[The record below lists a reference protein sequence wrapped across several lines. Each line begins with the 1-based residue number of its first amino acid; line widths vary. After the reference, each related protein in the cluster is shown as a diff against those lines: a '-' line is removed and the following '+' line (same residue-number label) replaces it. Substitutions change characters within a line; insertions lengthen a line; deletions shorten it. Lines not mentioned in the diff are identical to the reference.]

1 LNSGSESDD
10 DGVNKA
16 KFPTFKMPDKMK
28 DYKWE
33 VGTYFVSKLV
43 FMEAMRT
50 YAVHSGRAIKFRKND
65 KVRVRVGCKEGCP
78 WEALCGKI
86 PGEETWQLKKVY
98 LGDHECDTDFNVNLM
113 NSRWL
118 GSKLHTRVRE
128 NRDLKISTIM
138 ERAQQKWN
146 IQMCRSKAY
155 RAKKFAVEFVEGS
168 FRDQYTRLHD
178 LRSNPHSSVKIT
190 STPYEGTEADLENPN
205 AVVCPRF
212 QRMYVCFK
220 GCMDSFFKCRKIIG
234 LDGCFLNGPYG
245 GMLLVAIGMDPND
258 QILPIAFAVVE
269 GEIKEFWKWFLEL
282 LIDDLGG
289 TGICRTYTIISDQQ
303 KVLFISPH
311 KIFIFVYFFKNI
323 CFWL

>member
-1 LNSGSESDD
+1 
-10 DGVNKA
+10 
-16 KFPTFKMPDKMK
+16 MK

-78 WEALCGKI
+78 WEAFCGKI

-98 LGDHECDTDFNVNLM
+98 PGDHECDTDFNVNLM
-113 NSRWL
+113 NSKWL

-128 NRDLKISTIM
+128 NKDLKNSTIM
-138 ERAQQKWN
+138 ERVQQKWN
-146 IQMCRSKAY
+146 IQMRRSKAY

-178 LRSNPHSSVKIT
+178 CAHELLRSNPHSSVKIT
-190 STPYEGTEADLENPN
+190 STPYEGTEANLENPN

-212 QRMYVCFK
+212 QRMYV
-220 GCMDSFFKCRKIIG
+220 
-234 LDGCFLNGPYG
+234 
-245 GMLLVAIGMDPND
+245 
-258 QILPIAFAVVE
+258 
-269 GEIKEFWKWFLEL
+269 
-282 LIDDLGG
+282 
-289 TGICRTYTIISDQQ
+289 
-303 KVLFISPH
+303 
-311 KIFIFVYFFKNI
+311 
-323 CFWL
+323 

>member
-1 LNSGSESDD
+1 MQY
-10 DGVNKA
+10 
-16 KFPTFKMPDKMK
+16 T
-28 DYKWE
+28 
-33 VGTYFVSKLV
+33 
-43 FMEAMRT
+43 
-50 YAVHSGRAIKFRKND
+50 GRAIKFRKTD

-78 WEALCGKI
+78 WEAFCGKI
-86 PGEETWQLKKVY
+86 PDEETWQLKKVY
-98 LGDHECDTDFNVNLM
+98 PGDHECDTDFNVNLM

-258 QILPIAFAVVE
+258 QILSIAFAVVE
-269 GEIKEFWKWFLEL
+269 GETKEFWKWFLEL

-311 KIFIFVYFFKNI
+311 KNFIFVYFFKNI